1 MARIHHS
8 RTLAVIFCFF
18 LAWAL
23 PAAAQDALRLQVTAG
38 NGDRVTFGFSELDA
52 LPQSEF
58 TTTTIWTDGEVRI
71 SGVPLKAL
79 LDAVKAEGST
89 IEMVALNDYLVTMPY
104 DALEEDVPLVAT
116 RMNGNVMSVR
126 DKGPFWVVYPYD
138 SHWKYRTETKYA
150 QSIWQLSRV
159 NVVD

>member
-1 MARIHHS
+1 MARVHHS
-8 RTLAVIFCFF
+8 RKLAVLFCFF
-18 LAWAL
+18 LDWAL
-23 PAAAQDALRLQVTAG
+23 PAAAQEARRLQVTDG
-38 NGDRVTFGFSELDA
+38 NGDRVTLGFDELDA

-58 TTTTIWTDGEVRI
+58 TTSTIWTDGKVRF

-79 LDAVKAEGST
+79 LESVEETGST

-104 DALEEDVPLVAT
+104 DALEEEVPLVAT
-116 RMNGNVMSVR
+116 RMNGEHMSVR

-150 QSIWQLSRV
+150 QSIWQLNRL

>member
-8 RTLAVIFCFF
+8 RTLAGLFCFF

-23 PAAAQDALRLQVTAG
+23 PAMAQEALRLHVTDG
-38 NGDRVTFGFSELDA
+38 NGDTVTLDYDQLDA

-58 TTTTIWTDGEVRI
+58 TTSTIWTDGTVQF

-79 LDAVKAEGST
+79 LDAVEVEGAVV
-89 IEMVALNDYLVTMPY
+89 EMIALNDYLVTLPY
-104 DALEEDVPLVAT
+104 DELEEDVPLVAT
-116 RMNGNVMSVR
+116 RMNGEYMSVR

-138 SHWKYRTETKYA
+138 RHWRYRTETTYA
-150 QSIWQLSRV
+150 QSIWQLTRL